1 MRGWHITC
9 FVRAAGSVEPS
20 AGSGRAAQHGG
31 QRGLCRT
38 GGSVTKSVLDDV
50 LGFAIA
56 APGVQGS
63 HRTEWSVG
71 SWPLIADKVIV
82 AADRQICGGNVA
94 GSSHAGAS
102 SPINCTMQPGC
113 SAADFRCTTELPSR
127 SGNAQP
133 SHVMFLCHATDDVA
147 ATGVARHRGYCS
159 QVGHCCA
166 LRASG
171 RMQSPSWRTRLFKS
185 RPFDAWARTSAGAG
199 FPDCA
204 CARQR
209 CSHNAT
215 HVFTVVWP
223 RSCSALADHCC
234 WPPGC
239 RRRASAIARR
249 VTTMAV
255 HNSCSVRRS
264 PPLARRMAI
273 SSGVSS
279 TPGWSV
285 AGMNCSG

>member
-20 AGSGRAAQHGG
+20 AGSGRAAQPGG

-147 ATGVARHRGYCS
+147 ATGVARHRGY
-159 QVGHCCA
+159 
-166 LRASG
+166 
-171 RMQSPSWRTRLFKS
+171 
-185 RPFDAWARTSAGAG
+185 